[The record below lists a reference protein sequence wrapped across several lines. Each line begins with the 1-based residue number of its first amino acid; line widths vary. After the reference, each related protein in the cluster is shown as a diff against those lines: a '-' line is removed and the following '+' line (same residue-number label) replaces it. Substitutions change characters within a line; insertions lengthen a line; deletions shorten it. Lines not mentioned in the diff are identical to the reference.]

1 MAIETSKQLY
11 NFVFNRLEVY
21 EERERRQITEII
33 LEYFLDVDRTAILID
48 SVIEPPSDE
57 LKYDLKKV
65 TKRVNNYE
73 PIQYILGETKFY
85 GFDFFVTP
93 DVLIPRPETEELVDL
108 IQQEYKPSDSPSILD
123 IGTGS
128 GCIAIT
134 LAHLI
139 DNAKITALDVSPEA
153 VQIAKDNIIENK
165 VDVTLL
171 QGDILVEDL
180 PEKYDV
186 IVSNPPYITED
197 EKNKMS
203 ENVLKHEPHLALFVK
218 NEEPLLFYNRI
229 AELGTKSLNKGGK
242 LYFEINENFGKETQ
256 ELLVAKGYENVEII
270 KDLQDKE
277 RIIRAVY
284 GK

>member
-11 NFVFNRLEVY
+11 NFVLNRLEVY

-108 IQQEYKPSDSPSILD
+108 IQQEFKPSDSPSIID

-128 GCIAIT
+128 GCIAVT

-153 VQIAKDNIIENK
+153 VQITKDNIIENQ

-171 QGDILVEDL
+171 QGDILVEEL
-180 PEKYDV
+180 PDKYDV

-197 EKNKMS
+197 EKMQMS
-203 ENVLKHEPHLALFVK
+203 ENVLKYEPHLALFVK
-218 NEEPLLFYNRI
+218 NEEPLLFYDRI
-229 AELGTKSLNKGGK
+229 AELGTKSLTKGGK
-242 LYFEINENFGKETQ
+242 LYFEINENYGKETK
-256 ELLVAKGYENVEII
+256 EMLESKGYSKVEII

-277 RIIRAVY
+277 RIIRAVFV
-284 GK
+284 